1 MKSGDKSISETEA
14 DAKTPMEQSPPIRAR
29 FLWTFREFSDSSET
43 YGKTQCRPVLRFA
56 FGFVCVV
63 VIGVGF
69 MGLASNEPW
78 ALPKALAMIAVGS
91 YFLFFRKHD
100 VRWTLRRRFRRRP
113 DRDTE
118 VVFLLDEESVSGTSP
133 AGDGSTP
140 WSAFVK
146 VRKGDRG
153 YMLFPLDS
161 VYYWLPF
168 HAFGSV
174 EDLVRADEL
183 IRRKVAD
190 SAIVR

>member
-1 MKSGDKSISETEA
+1 MAESQPDPA
-14 DAKTPMEQSPPIRAR
+14 TPNEQGAPIRAR
-29 FLWTFREFSDSSET
+29 FLWTFREYLDSSET
-43 YGKTQCRPVLRFA
+43 YGRTQCRPVLRVA
-56 FGFVCVV
+56 VGIVCVV
-63 VIGVGF
+63 MIGVGF

-91 YFLFFRKHD
+91 YLLFFRRHD
-100 VRWTLRRRFRRRP
+100 VRWTLGRQFRRRP

-118 VVFLLDEESVSGTSP
+118 VVFLLSEESVSNASSVGE
-133 AGDGSTP
+133 GNTP

-153 YMLFPLDS
+153 YLLFPIDS
-161 VYYWLPF
+161 IYYWLPF

-174 EDLVRADEL
+174 DDLVRADEL

-190 SAIVR
+190 SASVR